1 MERSGETIIL
11 TPNEALLQQKE
22 AWYKS
27 NYSMWQVK
35 VFVITTPV
43 LADLKQLLVSNVC
56 RNKATA
62 ELENTSA
69 VAEAAAGGITWKL
82 VKKSAGN
89 LQKRSDDVSFSEL
102 LIVGF
107 CST

>member
-1 MERSGETIIL
+1 
-11 TPNEALLQQKE
+11 
-22 AWYKS
+22 
-27 NYSMWQVK
+27 MWQVK
-35 VFVITTPV
+35 AFVISTPV

-69 VAEAAAGGITWKL
+69 VAEAAAAGITCKL

-89 LQKRSDDVSFSEL
+89 LQKRSGDMTSSEL

-107 CST
+107 FST

>member
-1 MERSGETIIL
+1 
-11 TPNEALLQQKE
+11 
-22 AWYKS
+22 
-27 NYSMWQVK
+27 MWQVR

-43 LADLKQLLVSNVC
+43 LEDLKQLLVSNVC

-69 VAEAAAGGITWKL
+69 VAEAAAAGITCKL

-89 LQKRSDDVSFSEL
+89 LQKRGDVSSSEL

>member
-1 MERSGETIIL
+1 M
-11 TPNEALLQQKE
+11 
-22 AWYKS
+22 
-27 NYSMWQVK
+27 
-35 VFVITTPV
+35 ITTPV
-43 LADLKQLLVSNVC
+43 LVDLKQLLVSNVC

-69 VAEAAAGGITWKL
+69 VAEAAADITCKL

-89 LQKRSDDVSFSEL
+89 LQKRSGGVSSSEL

-107 CST
+107 CPHEPTRGLQG